1 MTVHW
6 SRGRQTPRLLP
17 KAAVESRAG
26 CVLPNFR
33 GAIQI
38 KDVIDAHID
47 YDTVPTERR
56 KVGEKVFF

>member
-1 MTVHW
+1 MD
-6 SRGRQTPRLLP
+6 SC
-17 KAAVESRAG
+17 AG

-38 KDVIDAHID
+38 KDVVDAHID

-56 KVGEKVFF
+56 KVEEKVFF